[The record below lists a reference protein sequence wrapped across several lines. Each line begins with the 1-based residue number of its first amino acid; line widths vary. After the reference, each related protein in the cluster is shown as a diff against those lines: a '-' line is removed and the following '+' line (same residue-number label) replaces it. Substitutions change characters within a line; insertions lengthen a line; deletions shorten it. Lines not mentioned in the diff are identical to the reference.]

1 MGRTAGSGTA
11 DRERGSLAPLEKPRV
26 NNDSIA
32 RALII
37 ELDARLADIERLGS
51 SVAAAHLSAAIDA
64 LCRDF
69 GIERLA
75 SNTD

>member
-1 MGRTAGSGTA
+1 
-11 DRERGSLAPLEKPRV
+11 V